1 MSKKKAL
8 IKETVVR
15 RWGKL
20 ANIHP
25 LTETFIDN
33 TDLFEQEEDEELG
46 GEDMEAGA
54 EDMEAG
60 AGDMDMDV
68 DAAAPADEPAAA
80 VDKLVNAVVDA
91 IQEEFPEVDMEIEG
105 SAAPEDEGGEVE
117 LDMGDGEAGE
127 ADPAGRD
134 MAYMKDDAYNRKDE
148 EEEELN
154 LEVLDDE
161 ELTEAVLKRVV
172 ERLLRRK

>member
-25 LTETFIDN
+25 LTETFIDS

-54 EDMEAG
+54 E
-60 AGDMDMDV
+60 DMDMDV

-117 LDMGDGEAGE
+117 LDMGDGEPEE

-134 MAYMKDDAYNRKDE
+134 MAYNRKDE